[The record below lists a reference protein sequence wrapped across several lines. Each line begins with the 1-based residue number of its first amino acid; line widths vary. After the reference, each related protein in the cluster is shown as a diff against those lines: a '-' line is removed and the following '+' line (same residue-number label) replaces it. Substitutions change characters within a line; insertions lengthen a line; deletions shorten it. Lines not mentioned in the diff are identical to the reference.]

1 MLSSQSIRRPAVLVF
16 VAVAVLLCLIKLSF
30 SLDRQPWRSAPTI
43 GLQQEH
49 YGNSNSHGQQ
59 GQQGQVETLVKPKNY
74 NITGM
79 VFFGRRDRA
88 ASMNCYV
95 ERNLVDNG
103 GWLDEV
109 LWFANTN
116 NKEDLKFLD
125 EIIARSPR
133 YKKIPI
139 KKPVGWPDYTKLW
152 RGVQRGTIYVKL
164 DDDIVWLADDAI
176 PHMVTT
182 KIKYPDSF
190 AVSANVINGPP
201 LSFLHFHLGALHPYF
216 PELEADPTYT
226 NHSSSENWRPSSHPF
241 WSGPST
247 FRWPQDRDPPE
258 GGKHRW
264 LRVNDDRALHRTPV
278 ANLTYD
284 FWGPTY
290 ESWAIAAQ
298 QHYSLLENLERNT
311 TDLYKFQPPWN
322 MQGERIRINCLAI
335 LGDDI
340 LDTDVE
346 HWPNNR
352 GDEDMIV
359 LDLPKKLQRH
369 VLIEGKALAAHFNFM
384 HQHKITATDLL
395 SRYNLYAN
403 EFICRHGSQSKHQND
418 GPKQQ

>member
-1 MLSSQSIRRPAVLVF
+1 
-16 VAVAVLLCLIKLSF
+16 
-30 SLDRQPWRSAPTI
+30 
-43 GLQQEH
+43 
-49 YGNSNSHGQQ
+49 
-59 GQQGQVETLVKPKNY
+59 
-74 NITGM
+74 
-79 VFFGRRDRA
+79 
-88 ASMNCYV
+88 
-95 ERNLVDNG
+95 
-103 GWLDEV
+103 
-109 LWFANTN
+109 
-116 NKEDLKFLD
+116 
-125 EIIARSPR
+125 
-133 YKKIPI
+133 
-139 KKPVGWPDYTKLW
+139 
-152 RGVQRGTIYVKL
+152 
-164 DDDIVWLADDAI
+164 
-176 PHMVTT
+176 MVTT
-182 KIKYPDSF
+182 KLKYPDSF

-247 FRWPQDRDPPE
+247 FRWPQDGDPPG

-346 HWPNNR
+346 HWPNNK

-359 LDLPKKLQRH
+359 LDLPKKLQRR
-369 VLIEGKALAAHFNFM
+369 E
-384 HQHKITATDLL
+384 
-395 SRYNLYAN
+395 
-403 EFICRHGSQSKHQND
+403 
-418 GPKQQ
+418 